1 MRDPKRIDKILAKV
15 REVWKTYPDLR
26 LLQLL
31 HNCLEIDSMPY
42 YLEDDE
48 LLEKLKITYN
58 KTVQNFDGGKLESNK
73 PKSKSKK

>member
-1 MRDPKRIDKILAKV
+1 MRDPQRIDKVLAKV

-31 HNCLEIDSMPY
+31 LNTLPKDSMAY

-48 LLEKLKITYN
+48 LLKRIDAQYYDQEKLYPS
-58 KTVQNFDGGKLESNK
+58 GGKT
-73 PKSKSKK
+73 